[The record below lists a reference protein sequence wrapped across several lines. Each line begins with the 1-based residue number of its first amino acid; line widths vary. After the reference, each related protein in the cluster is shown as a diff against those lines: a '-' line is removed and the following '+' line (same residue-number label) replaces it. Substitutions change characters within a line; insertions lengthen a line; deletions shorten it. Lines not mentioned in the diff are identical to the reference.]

1 MTHWSCTNNFDRCIE
16 ESFWRKKFTKIV
28 GGVSTFFLQIFK
40 NMNQWNWKPLKNS
53 KTLVTCFKSMCEKR
67 HLRIRVFIREHK
79 IISCS
84 SYDIRAGDSE
94 EAGAACHAPPSSTL
108 KSISPALDII
118 DISCKCKIIF
128 GSKNYLFVKTKVSK
142 CKVKVFMGL
151 FNRIEL
157 SILDQKKIISRTNT
171 CKFSFFLLLW
181 KNTSLPKQLTKM
193 FYKIV
198 VRHLWLKILI
208 NNCEEAYFLASKLYA
223 IGLQLY

>member
-1 MTHWSCTNNFDRCIE
+1 
-16 ESFWRKKFTKIV
+16 
-28 GGVSTFFLQIFK
+28 
-40 NMNQWNWKPLKNS
+40 
-53 KTLVTCFKSMCEKR
+53 MCEKR

-94 EAGAACHAPPSSTL
+94 GAGAACHAPPPPPPPPTL

-128 GSKNYLFVKTKVSK
+128 GSKNYLFVKAKVSK

-157 SILDQKKIISRTNT
+157 SIPD
-171 CKFSFFLLLW
+171 
-181 KNTSLPKQLTKM
+181 
-193 FYKIV
+193 
-198 VRHLWLKILI
+198 
-208 NNCEEAYFLASKLYA
+208 
-223 IGLQLY
+223 